1 MFSEIRKIFVFIVR
15 DFRMLSTYKLAFSV
29 SVVNVIFS
37 LFYMVLF
44 GSMFG
49 VTNLMPLAEYGGN
62 YIAYILI
69 GSIGWAFLWTIME
82 TTSASLSTEMMMGPL
97 ESVLLTKTRLSTMMI
112 SYALFGA
119 IFGIVSMVIFI
130 VVGFALYG
138 LSLFGNASIF
148 TFVIFALST
157 AMMMGFGMIFGGLT
171 LWLKNIGETV
181 PLLKNIVMFFCGVY
195 FPASVLPG
203 VIQPVKYF
211 IPFYYSIEGLRRSL
225 LPSTSFSDMMFYVVV
240 LLILAVV
247 FVLLGVYV
255 LHRCMIKAKRDGS
268 LAFY

>member
-1 MFSEIRKIFVFIVR
+1 MFDEIRKIFVFITR
-15 DFRMLSTYKLAFSV
+15 DFRMLSTYKLAFFV
-29 SVVNVIFS
+29 SVINVIFN
-37 LFYMVLF
+37 LFYMILF

-49 VTNLMPLAEYGGN
+49 VTNLLPLAEYGGN

-119 IFGIVSMVIFI
+119 IFGIFSMVVFMI
-130 VVGFALYG
+130 VGFVVYG
-138 LSLFGNASIF
+138 LSLFANASIF
-148 TFVIFALST
+148 TFIIFALST

-203 VIQPVKYF
+203 VLPQVRYG

-225 LPSTSFSDMMFYVVV
+225 IPSTPTSDLLFYVVM
-240 LLILAVV
+240 LLIFTVV
-247 FVLLGVYV
+247 FILLGLYV